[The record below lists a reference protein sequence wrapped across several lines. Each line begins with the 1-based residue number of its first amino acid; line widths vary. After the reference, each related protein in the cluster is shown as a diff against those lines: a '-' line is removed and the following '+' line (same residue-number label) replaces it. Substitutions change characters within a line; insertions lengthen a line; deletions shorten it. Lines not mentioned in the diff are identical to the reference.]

1 MPAFIG
7 YSSVGRNKKFT
18 LTDSELVRQ
27 DLLNAFNIRQGQL
40 PGVPGYGT
48 SLWDYIF
55 EQQTLDTQTQVI
67 REVTRVAS
75 LDPRVSLQDVQMFP
89 WDNGMLI
96 QLEVLMVPS
105 SESQLLTL
113 FFNQTTNQASVVPF
127 SSQTSAI

>member
-7 YSSVGRNKKFT
+7 YSTNAGYKKFT
-18 LTDSELVRQ
+18 LTDAELVRR

-40 PGVPGYGT
+40 PGLPGYGT

-67 REVTRVAS
+67 QEVTRVAAQ
-75 LDPRVSLQDVQMFP
+75 DPRVSLQDVQMFP

-96 QLEVLMVPS
+96 QLEILIVSS
-105 SESQLLTL
+105 SEAEMLTL
-113 FFNQTTNQASVVPF
+113 FFNQSTNTASYGAY
-127 SSQTSAI
+127 SSQVTSV